1 MSNSDL
7 TSKLKNVSKKDLE
20 QIEKA
25 QEMLGP
31 DPETMGFIKNMFW
44 GNFREELIFP
54 FPEESKEERARCD
67 ALLETLD
74 KYLK

>member
-54 FPEESKEERARCD
+54 FPESPS
-67 ALLETLD
+67 LS
-74 KYLK
+74 YFPPFQGNPIGG